1 MLLLR
6 DLPKYETL
14 LQYAQRYPDTNPGA
28 VEAYLQMLRLS
39 SDIIAEVERFFANHG
54 CSQGR
59 FTILALLNRNPSLPL
74 NPADLARRS
83 GVTRATI
90 TGLLHGLEEE
100 GLIARESSDDDKRM
114 FLVMLTRKGRKYV
127 DEVLPELF
135 RRIKELMAGL
145 AESERKQFLTLLE
158 KVGAR
163 LPLLATPSR
172 PSKPALRH
180 LKGSARPRMRA

>member
-14 LQYAQRYPDTNPGA
+14 LQYAARYPEISPGA
-28 VEAYLQMLRLS
+28 VEAYLHMLRLS
-39 SDIIAEVERFFANHG
+39 SDIINEVERFFASYG

-59 FTILALLNRNPSLPL
+59 FTILALLNRDPDTPL

-90 TGLLHGLEEE
+90 TGLLQGLEHD
-100 GLIARESSDDDKRM
+100 GLIERESSDDDKRM
-114 FLVMLTRKGRKYV
+114 FFVMLTKKGRKYV

-135 RRIKELMAGL
+135 RRIKELMSGL
-145 AESERKQFLTLLE
+145 AESERKQFLTLLD
-158 KVGAR
+158 KVGNRIPVLAMPTRPTAKSYSRARAR
-163 LPLLATPSR
+163 L
-172 PSKPALRH
+172 
-180 LKGSARPRMRA
+180 